1 MLCCSQF
8 LFAPGWCG
16 SMLCYVQ
23 GFRWC
28 HRLLLV
34 WLSLDAP
41 DGESR
46 ASSPSDHVQKWW
58 ICAVF
63 RGSSQWYITEPC
75 LNAQHIASYFW
86 CVFRLFDRASIC
98 CLMCSWQRDQLRM
111 ECKTYSRWV
120 YVLSLSCYHANDQSL
135 MPIEATELLFV
146 WISHICSV
154 VQAHENPL

>member
-1 MLCCSQF
+1 MWEHVVLCSRLPLMPPAAFGLAEFGC
-8 LFAPGWCG
+8 A
-16 SMLCYVQ
+16 
-23 GFRWC
+23 RWW
-28 HRLLLV
+28 V
-34 WLSLDAP
+34 TSIFPFWP
-41 DGESR
+41 
-46 ASSPSDHVQKWW
+46 VQKWW
-58 ICAVF
+58 VCAVF

-86 CVFRLFDRASIC
+86 CVFRMFDRASIC